1 DADAVCN
8 NLTINGT
15 LEFENVTARSLTV
28 HGDIT
33 GDSLKTS
40 SLDGVGPL
48 IHTITLH
55 GNLSLTSLFDL
66 RYGSNP
72 NVGAADLILTG
83 NSNSTLSGPSNMDIN
98 GVTIDKS
105 GGAKVI
111 LASNFYQNNNS
122 SNLPLGILQLTN
134 GIVETGDFE

>member
-1 DADAVCN
+1 MKTALSVLFLSILLLQISSSVSFAQVTSAGSGNWSDGSTWIGGAVPPENADVIIADDHKVVLDADAVCN

-55 GNLSLTSLFDL
+55 GNLSLTS
-66 RYGSNP
+66 
-72 NVGAADLILTG
+72 
-83 NSNSTLSGPSNMDIN
+83 
-98 GVTIDKS
+98 
-105 GGAKVI
+105 
-111 LASNFYQNNNS
+111 
-122 SNLPLGILQLTN
+122 
-134 GIVETGDFE
+134 